1 VCDEVQSVKLYVC
14 VRIVNTMKPQ
24 SAKAKGRRLQ
34 QKVVAD
40 ILEAFPSLTEDDVR
54 STSMGA
60 GGEDVLLSSA
70 AQELFPYSVEAKNQE
85 RVNVWSA
92 IAQARA
98 NCHARTPLVVF
109 KKNGEHPMAIVPWS
123 HFVSLVTPPTSNA
136 EPPSE
141 NDVPLSTRL
150 RQLAD
155 SLDAQMQE

>member
-1 VCDEVQSVKLYVC
+1 
-14 VRIVNTMKPQ
+14 MKPQ

-60 GGEDVLLSSA
+60 GGEDVLLSPA
-70 AQELFPYSVEAKNQE
+70 AQKLFPYSVEAKNQE

-98 NCHARTPLVVF
+98 NCHARTPLVVV

-123 HFVSLVTPPTSNA
+123 HFVGLLVTPSPTVVA
-136 EPPSE
+136 DPPSE
-141 NDVPLSTRL
+141 NSVPLSTRL

-155 SLDAQMQE
+155 SLDGHE